1 MNSNIDE
8 QLLRKILASP
18 DKTVRVWSYYY
29 PSSWG
34 AEDAATKKSRQL
46 FEHFRNELLGSSTSK
61 VSKTLYESLPLTDYF
76 NRGCDQIP
84 PADLTVMVFDIDNAP
99 VPAFSIAKLIRPA
112 ITSFKMVDIILPNNE
127 SKTISLPSLQ
137 VNNID
142 IWSIINA
149 ALFDLSLLG
158 DANAFNDFM
167 NNKYKEFLRILHWF
181 ILAALYM
188 MSCRSTN
195 NVQNHPYLLLFSG
208 DLRRYIDYIR
218 KTLVE
223 FQSMVLPR
231 GTKDDDTQKFKNM
244 LTFIIMV
251 MDAFVGSSQQQTQQI
266 KINQASL
273 SDDQKKEIKQLAK
286 HAAHTTNTLF
296 GQILR
301 KAGNQYTEFL
311 RKMSEQQQLD
321 NALKPFFN
329 YLQQHKKEAPW
340 VRLMKGFLSL
350 LMNQYAGFCADPKQF
365 QLDKTQFNKWKK
377 LVIRHS
383 NTIIDIILEKIK
395 PYSLLKKDGELPS
408 DKMRLVVHKLRQDLA
423 PLSDKDVISWSNMLN
438 FQVAVCAAHGVC
450 RIIIPT
456 KQRTSSEQATASQR
470 ASIVAAA
477 KQPAQRTT
485 KTGSP
490 QSVNQ
495 QVEYPCPL
503 FTKTNQQ
510 SQIVQKTMKKLHP
523 RLVWWN
529 KLMDVIMFWK
539 KDRRVQRNVQQFL
552 QSKSKLQN
560 AQRDPS
566 ISLYYNPQNEEKVRA
581 TIRQLYKND
590 FEKMLDLIDR
600 LSNSIPNLKTLE
612 PVLTISRSGIISLL
626 RSKATQDQKIL
637 YDSVEESYQELI
649 FYLGQCFRGELMT
662 LNESP
667 IRKLS
672 TQLSKLAA
680 NAKNCTTTKRSKSD
694 KMVVAMVDGIVSQ
707 IEDLIE
713 QNCSKVGYAKN
724 MAEKWVGGRVID
736 SKQRSS
742 IMAA

>member
-1 MNSNIDE
+1 
-8 QLLRKILASP
+8 
-18 DKTVRVWSYYY
+18 
-29 PSSWG
+29 
-34 AEDAATKKSRQL
+34 
-46 FEHFRNELLGSSTSK
+46 
-61 VSKTLYESLPLTDYF
+61 
-76 NRGCDQIP
+76 
-84 PADLTVMVFDIDNAP
+84 
-99 VPAFSIAKLIRPA
+99 
-112 ITSFKMVDIILPNNE
+112 
-127 SKTISLPSLQ
+127 
-137 VNNID
+137 
-142 IWSIINA
+142 
-149 ALFDLSLLG
+149 
-158 DANAFNDFM
+158 
-167 NNKYKEFLRILHWF
+167 
-181 ILAALYM
+181 
-188 MSCRSTN
+188 
-195 NVQNHPYLLLFSG
+195 
-208 DLRRYIDYIR
+208 
-218 KTLVE
+218 
-223 FQSMVLPR
+223 
-231 GTKDDDTQKFKNM
+231 
-244 LTFIIMV
+244 
-251 MDAFVGSSQQQTQQI
+251 
-266 KINQASL
+266 
-273 SDDQKKEIKQLAK
+273 
-286 HAAHTTNTLF
+286 
-296 GQILR
+296 
-301 KAGNQYTEFL
+301 
-311 RKMSEQQQLD
+311 
-321 NALKPFFN
+321 
-329 YLQQHKKEAPW
+329 
-340 VRLMKGFLSL
+340 
-350 LMNQYAGFCADPKQF
+350 
-365 QLDKTQFNKWKK
+365 LDKT
-377 LVIRHS
+377 
-383 NTIIDIILEKIK
+383 K
-395 PYSLLKKDGELPS
+395 P
-408 DKMRLVVHKLRQDLA
+408 A
-423 PLSDKDVISWSNMLN
+423 
-438 FQVAVCAAHGVC
+438 
-450 RIIIPT
+450 
-456 KQRTSSEQATASQR
+456 
-470 ASIVAAA
+470 
-477 KQPAQRTT
+477 
-485 KTGSP
+485 SP
-490 QSVNQ
+490 QSVTQ